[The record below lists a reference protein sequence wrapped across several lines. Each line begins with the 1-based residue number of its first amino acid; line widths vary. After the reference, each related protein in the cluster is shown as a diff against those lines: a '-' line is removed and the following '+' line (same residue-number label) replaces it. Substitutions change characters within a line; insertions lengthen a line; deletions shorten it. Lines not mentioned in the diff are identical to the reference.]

1 MFGGVY
7 LWGAASLVS
16 GLAVLAFL
24 ARPSLPDD
32 GWSRLDLALLAVLAA
47 IAIQLAPIPISVM
60 SIVSPGRVAYA
71 RAASLEANLPSLLP
85 LTLDRSA
92 TLHAFLATLCV
103 IATFWIARAI
113 FARGGIR
120 TVITALAWIAVA
132 FVLVALAQGAAMTT
146 LVYGFWR
153 PYDAGARPLG
163 PFINRNHAGTWSLL
177 ALMLCFGCF
186 QWRRASSPPARGW
199 RWRSRVAH
207 ALNGRSLILALAVV
221 LLTVGVA
228 LGASRSTM
236 LALACAA
243 GYVAWTAPRGVDDRG
258 GWLWTSAVALVAVL
272 ALVTHADLDAVL
284 SRIDETRQL
293 GFSGRIGIWRDT
305 LLVIRDFPLAGVGAG
320 NFSNAMRLYQTSD
333 RTYFWNEAHNQY
345 LQIAAEGGVLI
356 VAPALLA
363 LGAIAAAAWRHLRRN
378 DHLHWMRLGAAAALG
393 AAGVQA
399 IWETGLSLPAN
410 GMLAA
415 VAAAILVHEPRRIPT
430 SDAAARN

>member
-1 MFGGVY
+1 M
-7 LWGAASLVS
+7 
-16 GLAVLAFL
+16 
-24 ARPSLPDD
+24 
-32 GWSRLDLALLAVLAA
+32 
-47 IAIQLAPIPISVM
+47 
-60 SIVSPGRVAYA
+60 
-71 RAASLEANLPSLLP
+71 
-85 LTLDRSA
+85 
-92 TLHAFLATLCV
+92 
-103 IATFWIARAI
+103 
-113 FARGGIR
+113 
-120 TVITALAWIAVA
+120 
-132 FVLVALAQGAAMTT
+132 
-146 LVYGFWR
+146 
-153 PYDAGARPLG
+153 
-163 PFINRNHAGTWSLL
+163 
-177 ALMLCFGCF
+177 
-186 QWRRASSPPARGW
+186 
-199 RWRSRVAH
+199 
-207 ALNGRSLILALAVV
+207 V

-258 GWLWTSAVALVAVL
+258 GWLWTSAVALVALL
-272 ALVTHADLDAVL
+272 ALLAYADLGAVL
-284 SRIDETRQL
+284 SRFDETRQL
-293 GFSGRIGIWRDT
+293 GFSGRMAIWRDT
-305 LLVIRDFPLAGVGAG
+305 LLVIRDFPFAGVGAG

-415 VAAAILVHEPRRIPT
+415 VAAAILVHEPRRIPP